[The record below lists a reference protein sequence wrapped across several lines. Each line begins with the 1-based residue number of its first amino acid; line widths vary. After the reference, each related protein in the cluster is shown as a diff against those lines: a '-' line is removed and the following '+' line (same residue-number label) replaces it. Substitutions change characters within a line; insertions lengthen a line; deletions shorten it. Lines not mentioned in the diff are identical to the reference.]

1 MTTYLEHSNQILPI
15 QFVSTD
21 GEPDFAHYRAARPR
35 PLWSYHLGD
44 LRAEADRCAS
54 GQAKGAEPIPYAS
67 REVRDTQAERI
78 KTAENLSED
87 DRARPLAHVARTP
100 YLQTG

>member
-1 MTTYLEHSNQILPI
+1 M
-15 QFVSTD
+15 STD
-21 GEPDFAHYRAARPR
+21 GEPDFAHYRAARTR

-54 GQAKGAEPIPYAS
+54 GQDKGAEPIPYAS

-78 KTAENLSED
+78 KTAEDLSRRGPGD
-87 DRARPLAHVARTP
+87 APRPRRPNSLSA
-100 YLQTG
+100 G